1 MKFIDEKI
9 EQYAVAHSTKP
20 SANCKELENYTR
32 QHEPMARMLI
42 GELEGSLLQTLILLT
57 RAQNILEIGT
67 FTGYSA
73 LVMAEALGPKGR
85 ITTLDITKREYTKD
99 FWMKSKHGEKIEA
112 ITGDANQI
120 IKQLSGPYD
129 LIFIDADKSSYL
141 NYLERGL
148 ELLSAHGVIVI
159 DNILWSGKVLDE
171 SINDADTVALR
182 KVSKWLMNRSDLHV
196 TMLPV
201 RDGVS
206 LVSKKL
212 N

>member
-9 EQYAVAHSTKP
+9 EQYALAHSTKP
-20 SANCKELENYTR
+20 SSICKELENYTR
-32 QHEPMARMLI
+32 EHEPMARMLI
-42 GELEGSLLQTLILLT
+42 GELEGSLLQTLIHLT

-73 LVMAEALGPKGR
+73 LVMAEALGPKGKV
-85 ITTLDITKREYTKD
+85 TTLDITKREYTKS

-112 ITGDANQI
+112 ITGDANEI

-171 SINDADTVALR
+171 SITDADTVALR
-182 KVSKWLMNRSDLHV
+182 KVSKWLMSRSDLHV

-212 N
+212 Y